1 MEKLP
6 PPPPI
11 NKHPILKRQNAYDGY
26 DSKHKILD
34 IICDKSIIIVLINC
48 LFLWCLY
55 LITFNLILSI
65 ILITYINLY
74 YIYFIHSVVEADRFV
89 IKVTNA
95 FTK

>member
-11 NKHPILKRQNAYDGY
+11 NKHPKLRRQNAYDGY

-34 IICDKSIIIVLINC
+34 IIFDKSIIIVLINC

-55 LITFNLILSI
+55 LIGFNLILSI
-65 ILITYINLY
+65 IFITYINFY
-74 YIYFIHSVVEADRFV
+74 SMWYTFPR
-89 IKVTNA
+89 
-95 FTK
+95 